1 MHFKMPLSIQGPF
14 AILVIGLGIGL
25 AIAILELVV
34 GTKLQ
39 KENVSDI

>member
-1 MHFKMPLSIQGPF
+1 M
-14 AILVIGLGIGL
+14 LVIGLGIGL